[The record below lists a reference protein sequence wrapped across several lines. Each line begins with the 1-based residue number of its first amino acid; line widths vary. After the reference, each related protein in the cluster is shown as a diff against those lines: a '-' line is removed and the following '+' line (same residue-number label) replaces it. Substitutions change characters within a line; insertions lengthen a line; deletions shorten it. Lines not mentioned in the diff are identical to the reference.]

1 MSGWPTL
8 IAKDFAFCDIGNG
21 IQVRILMGYN
31 WKEIH
36 LWGRP
41 YSRESTKNRTL
52 KMVSDVISKQPL
64 EWVKT
69 YRKVRRRCN
78 TSEEITCWK
87 ADAEKEVI
95 VRVDGSHTRIGAVF
109 LQEDKP
115 AAYALWSLTSAQCSY
130 VQIEKKMFA
139 TVAGCENFHQ
149 YN

>member
-1 MSGWPTL
+1 MSKNVQKGEEEMQY
-8 IAKDFAFCDIGNG
+8 KRGNN
-21 IQVRILMGYN
+21 I
-31 WKEIH
+31 
-36 LWGRP
+36 
-41 YSRESTKNRTL
+41 
-52 KMVSDVISKQPL
+52 
-64 EWVKT
+64 
-69 YRKVRRRCN
+69 
-78 TSEEITCWK
+78 CWK

-130 VQIEKKMFA
+130 VQIEKEMFA